1 MNVKSFALASVF
13 VLVIGVFFA
22 GCTDDC
28 SEDECSA
35 DAGIANPAAVKCE
48 ADGYELVPTETD
60 NGTITMCVSLEGGE
74 CEEWDYFR
82 GECEL

>member
-1 MNVKSFALASVF
+1 MNVKSFALASAI
-13 VLVIGVFFA
+13 VLVIGVFLA

-28 SEDECSA
+28 SDTECEA
-35 DAGIANPAAVKCE
+35 DTEMANPAAVKCLV
-48 ADGYELVPTETD
+48 DGYELVPTETD
-60 NGTITMCVSLEGGE
+60 NGTRTMCVTPEGGE